1 MKFTFDNN
9 APIYVQI
16 VEQIKISIISGDLK
30 SGERLPSVRD
40 LALESKVNPN
50 TMQKALIE
58 LEETG
63 LIYTERTNGK
73 FITEDTALILSFK
86 KKYADELSA
95 KFLRGM
101 QNIGYDN
108 LSALKYIEKFGG
120 KAL

>member
-1 MKFTFDNN
+1 MKFNFDNN
-9 APIYVQI
+9 TPIYVQI
-16 VEQIKISIISGDLK
+16 VEQIKTAIISGNLTA
-30 SGERLPSVRD
+30 GQRLPSVRD
-40 LALESKVNPN
+40 LAVDSKVNPN

-95 KFLRGM
+95 NFLRGM

-108 LSALKYIEKFGG
+108 LSALKYIKKFGG
-120 KAL
+120 ETL

>member
-1 MKFTFDNN
+1 MKFNFDNN
-9 APIYVQI
+9 TPIYVQI
-16 VEQIKISIISGDLK
+16 VEQIKIAIISGNLK
-30 SGERLPSVRD
+30 PGQRLPSVRD

-50 TMQKALIE
+50 TMQKALLE

-86 KKYADELSA
+86 KKYADELSVN
-95 KFLRGM
+95 FLRNM
-101 QNIGYDN
+101 QNIGYDS

-120 KAL
+120 ETL